1 MTSIDKS
8 RYISRFLFLNLGHSG
23 AISNGRLFIFGGRSS
38 SCRLN
43 DIYTLELKTHEWIK
57 ISSGFLPG
65 LDSFIGTGLMSDR
78 DGSVCDADGNFYPE
92 GRSLHSFTRY
102 ILYTFFPL
110 ELEFIFNAD
119 RAAVDTPG
127 FRIRIH
133 LIRIFEKVESGSV
146 IFSIKKLDQQKIYLR
161 YGYRG

>member
-43 DIYTLELKTHEWIK
+43 DIYTLDLKTHEWIK

-110 ELEFIFNAD
+110 ELE
-119 RAAVDTPG
+119 
-127 FRIRIH
+127 
-133 LIRIFEKVESGSV
+133 
-146 IFSIKKLDQQKIYLR
+146 IFSLFIRNAQPQMLV
-161 YGYRG
+161 